1 MIQNYYFLK
10 VGFLAGI
17 EKIIKY
23 RKHTKPCCNIQ
34 RTLRIATL
42 RLVTGQRPVTDNL
55 LISKCFNRKFL
66 PLL

>member
-17 EKIIKY
+17 EKITKY
-23 RKHTKPCCNIQ
+23 RKRIKLCCSIQ

-42 RLVTGQRPVTDNL
+42 QLVTGQRSVTDNL
-55 LISKCFNRKFL
+55 LISKCFNRKFS